1 MAPIPHSCDLKVSA
15 RDAKPCEREEPS
27 KGRWDVA
34 LPISRRGSFFQDSFF
49 SDVHDEFDATIRRVL
64 GRWRDADLSLRD
76 RWDDSCRYNDI
87 LKRYRQ
93 LRSLNLREEDQA
105 VTVTTDTSA
114 HKIVVDVH
122 DFLDG
127 EVKVKVVGE
136 KEVVVEGRVERREGG
151 GSSAHSFRRRFSL
164 PHFTD
169 MSAITS
175 VMSSDGILTITAP
188 KQEQQSHQRTTIIPI
203 KLEEVENSVLSRTTD
218 NNDTSSAENTCEKS
232 QKLICETVKNN
243 NETINIPSHA
253 KEVPTV
259 NSLQPRSVEIQIS
272 KERIND
278 DVCEVRRQENNVKTT
293 ERTQSDAADESS
305 QVCKELDSTGLER
318 SRQGFWDELLP
329 ITRRGSFFQDSF
341 FSDMHQKFDAAIKK
355 VLNRWSTN
363 DLEWTD
369 TGNDVGLRYKDILQR
384 YRELRSRHLEQNLAV
399 TVTSDKT
406 GHKIVMDV
414 HEFTD
419 GKVKVRVVGER
430 ELVVE
435 GSAEKKAE
443 GNSAISSH
451 SFRRRFS
458 LPRQTDMAAITSVM
472 SSDGILTITAP
483 KVECLE
489 ESKEMSGN
497 RRLSKEE
504 ESRDAKRPLC
514 IKKSESSATEN
525 VCFPLTKMGLFFHD
539 SFFKDSTEEFR
550 KAVREILTRWGEAS
564 PEVDDLTRYRIL
576 RSRDSREETQAVT
589 SLEDDRHH
597 KFVIDVHDFVDGG
610 EVSVKAVNERELV
623 VEGQLEKKG
632 DGSRSSKRFLRR
644 FVVPG
649 DIELE
654 AVTSVTSSDGVLTIS
669 APKKKPL
676 LKLTNET
683 QKRDTKEAKNT
694 NQKANEFSS
703 NETSLCSSEKC
714 QRKESIVPI
723 QLENKEEVAV
733 PVVHEGNTADAL
745 VSADK
750 VEQKHSSADLMSPTS
765 DDDDDEGY
773 TFIVRQPGNSYRVT
787 FGDDEESHAWK
798 RDSSLCDP
806 ESKYALKSSGFD
818 CVNRNLPIVRKG
830 LFADDCCFENVRHKY
845 SQAVR
850 EVLEKANEWSCRS
863 EAMGNYRKLRQQK
876 VNLENQAVGV
886 SEDSES
892 HKIVMDVF
900 DFISGDVTVR
910 LVEGKELLVEGQAEK
925 QDGSRVSRVSFVRR
939 FALPELVDRD
949 AISCVLSSDGI
960 LTVISRK
967 KGKAHGERDQRR
979 SPQ

>member
-15 RDAKPCEREEPS
+15 RDANPCEREEPS
-27 KGRWDVA
+27 KGRWDMA

-49 SDVHDEFDATIRRVL
+49 SDVHDDFDATVRRVL
-64 GRWRDADLSLRD
+64 GRWRDADLSVRD
-76 RWDDSCRYNDI
+76 RWDDSCQYSDI

-105 VTVTTDTSA
+105 VTVTTDSSG

-164 PHFTD
+164 PPFTD

-188 KQEQQSHQRTTIIPI
+188 KLEKESHQRTTIIPI
-203 KLEEVENSVLSRTTD
+203 KLEEVESSVLSRTTD
-218 NNDTSSAENTCEKS
+218 ENETSSVENTREESNCSRKH
-232 QKLICETVKNN
+232 ICDTMKKKES
-243 NETINIPSHA
+243 INIPSHA
-253 KEVPTV
+253 KEG

-272 KERIND
+272 KESIND
-278 DVCEVRRQENNVKTT
+278 DVCDVGRQEDTVKAI
-293 ERTQSDAADESS
+293 ERTKFDITDESNL
-305 QVCKELDSTGLER
+305 VCKELDSTGLER
-318 SRQGFWDELLP
+318 SGQGFWDELLP

-443 GNSAISSH
+443 GNWSISSH

-483 KVECLE
+483 KVECVE
-489 ESKEMSGN
+489 ESKEISRN

-504 ESRDAKRPLC
+504 ESHDAKRILG
-514 IKKSESSATEN
+514 IKKSESSAAEN

-703 NETSLCSSEKC
+703 NETSLCSLEKC

-723 QLENKEEVAV
+723 QLESKEEVAV
-733 PVVHEGNTADAL
+733 PVVYEGNTADAL

-765 DDDDDEGY
+765 DDDEGY

-806 ESKYALKSSGFD
+806 ESKYALKRSGFD

-863 EAMGNYRKLRQQK
+863 EAMNNYRKLRQQK

-910 LVEGKELLVEGQAEK
+910 VVEGKELLVEGQAEK

-960 LTVISRK
+960 LTIISRK
-967 KGKAHGERDQRR
+967 RRNTHGHHDHR
-979 SPQ
+979 SDIL

>member
-15 RDAKPCEREEPS
+15 RDANPCEREEPS
-27 KGRWDVA
+27 KGRWDMA

-49 SDVHDEFDATIRRVL
+49 SDVHDDFDATVRRVL
-64 GRWRDADLSLRD
+64 GRWRDADLSVRD
-76 RWDDSCRYNDI
+76 RWDDSCQYSDI

-105 VTVTTDTSA
+105 VTVTTDSSG

-136 KEVVVEGRVERREGG
+136 KEVVLEGRVERREGG

-188 KQEQQSHQRTTIIPI
+188 KLEKESHQRTTLIPI
-203 KLEEVENSVLSRTTD
+203 KLEEVESSVLSRTTD
-218 NNDTSSAENTCEKS
+218 ENETSSVENTREESNCSRKH
-232 QKLICETVKNN
+232 ICDTMKKKES
-243 NETINIPSHA
+243 INIPSHA
-253 KEVPTV
+253 KEG

-272 KERIND
+272 KESIND
-278 DVCEVRRQENNVKTT
+278 DVCDVRRLEDTVKAI
-293 ERTQSDAADESS
+293 ERIKSDITDESNL
-305 QVCKELDSTGLER
+305 VCKELDSTGLER
-318 SRQGFWDELLP
+318 SCQGFWDELLP

-443 GNSAISSH
+443 GNWSISSH

-489 ESKEMSGN
+489 ESKEISGN

-504 ESRDAKRPLC
+504 ESHDAKRILG
-514 IKKSESSATEN
+514 IKKSESSAAEN

-550 KAVREILTRWGEAS
+550 RAVREILTRWGEAS

-576 RSRDSREETQAVT
+576 RSRDPREETQAVT

-683 QKRDTKEAKNT
+683 QKRDTKEIKDT
-694 NQKANEFSS
+694 NQNRNEFSS
-703 NETSLCSSEKC
+703 NETSHSLEKC
-714 QRKESIVPI
+714 QGKEAIIPV
-723 QLENKEEVAV
+723 QLESKKEI
-733 PVVHEGNTADAL
+733 VHQSHTDAL

-798 RDSSLCDP
+798 RDSSVCDP

-863 EAMGNYRKLRQQK
+863 EAMDNYRKLRQQK

-910 LVEGKELLVEGQAEK
+910 MVEGKELLVEGQAEK

-960 LTVISRK
+960 LTIISRK
-967 KGKAHGERDQRR
+967 KGKAHGERDHRR